1 MNTTLRQTLA
11 QLIAPALLGLALWA
25 PDVRADSVRGSG
37 KAATDIRNVAE
48 FQAIGLN
55 GSIDLT
61 VRQGATQSVQVEA
74 DDNLLPLLETV
85 VESGSSGATLQV
97 RWAKGKSLYTRSKV
111 HVTVV
116 VPKLTALAAAGSGDM
131 KVESFNTPT
140 LKLVIAGS
148 SDARMNNLMA
158 GELVV
163 SISGSS
169 DVAANG
175 TAGKVVVS
183 IAGSGDVH
191 LGELKADD
199 VSVTIAGSGDA
210 TVNAGK
216 TLDVR
221 IAGSGDVTYTGNATV
236 KSRVAGSGS
245 VTKR

>member
-1 MNTTLRQTLA
+1 MNTTLRQSLA
-11 QLIAPALLGLALWA
+11 HLIAPALLGLALLA
-25 PDVRADSVRGSG
+25 PEAQADTVRGSG
-37 KAATDIRNVAE
+37 KAASEQRNVAE
-48 FQAIGLN
+48 FQAIGLS
-55 GSIDLT
+55 GSMDLT

-85 VESGSSGATLQV
+85 VETGSNGATLQV

-116 VPKLTALAAAGSGDM
+116 VPKLTALAASGSGDL
-131 KVESFNTPT
+131 KVEAFNTPV
-140 LKLVIAGS
+140 LKLAIAGS
-148 SDARMNNLMA
+148 SDARMNNLTV
-158 GELVV
+158 GDLVV
-163 SISGSS
+163 SISGSG

-175 TAGKVVVS
+175 TAGKVMVS
-183 IAGSGDVH
+183 IAGSGDVR

-210 TVNAGK
+210 AVNANK
-216 TLDVR
+216 TLNVR
-221 IAGSGDVTYTGNATV
+221 IAGSGDVSYTGNAAV